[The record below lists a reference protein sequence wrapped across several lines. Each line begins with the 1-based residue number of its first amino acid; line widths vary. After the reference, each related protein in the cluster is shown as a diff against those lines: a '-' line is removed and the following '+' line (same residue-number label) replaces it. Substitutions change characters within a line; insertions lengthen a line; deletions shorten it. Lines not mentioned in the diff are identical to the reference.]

1 MTGGR
6 APKRPRDGRP
16 SDPIRS
22 VGDFPWHCGQ
32 GLPRSMRL
40 LRPGEFSAVFD
51 RGGRQVGRY
60 MVLWTSASDAGVVRL
75 GVVTSKRAFHR
86 AVDRVRV
93 RRRLREAFR
102 RNRSGLAAGTDVVLV
117 GRTAALGAPY
127 SSLES
132 ELLKLAGYAGLTS
145 GRKPGS

>member
-6 APKRPRDGRP
+6 AKTPCDSRP
-16 SDPIRS
+16 SAPVHSAAVSPGR
-22 VGDFPWHCGQ
+22 CGQ

-40 LRPGEFSAVFD
+40 LRPGEFAAVFD
-51 RGGRQVGRY
+51 RGARQVGRY
-60 MVLWTSASDAGVVRL
+60 MVLWTLVSDSGAVRL

-93 RRRLREAFR
+93 RRKFREAFR
-102 RNRSGLAAGTDVVLV
+102 RNRAGLGTGTDVVLV
-117 GRTAALGAPY
+117 GRTAALEARY
-127 SSLES
+127 DSLES